1 MKMNHLIKKAAALLL
16 AVAMLPISA
25 LAVTE
30 DTVIDVPD
38 VTLDTI
44 DTAAATVS
52 YLPDASYYADYGDY
66 QPEWANSDE
75 YVELPN
81 DGEWFTTGDLMQEP
95 WLTAGE
101 QRRAVHLQE
110 QYEKGEIAYTGESVL
125 NKMTDVIVGVYAL
138 NPDDYDGE
146 TMFVLLPVCCLSDDM
161 LLAIIDA
168 FHQAGQPFD
177 PAALNYRNCMR
188 GGGIETTRVIT
199 SEENERSM
207 LIHILIMK
215 GMVTADYVHKKN
227 AIIEPT
233 LNTMYF
239 NGLDSYRIQPYRCLT
254 DEELAAW
261 WLNRGAHP
269 FDGNSMTMEAIERIG
284 RDLIYSY
291 TDVPF
296 GMNLDMLDV
305 QNRNVEFYGYVPS
318 DWDPEWIDI
327 QAIQYDVTSD
337 VFYTRFK
344 WKQSNDQGIA
354 VVTFAGLD
362 DGTFVPLTIE
372 YNYDSF
378 VVPGWSDYN
387 YSEKSEHDWV
397 TAADDWA
404 KEHLKSIDTK
414 GLEWTVI
421 NPEVFSDEGV
431 CTFVMATTDEWIIR
445 VMVYHNSL
453 KIYNANLFRK
463 AK

>member
-16 AVAMLPISA
+16 AVAMLPVSA

-52 YLPDASYYADYGDY
+52 YLPDASYYADYHDW

-110 QYEKGEIAYTGESVL
+110 QYEKGEITYTGESVL
-125 NKMTDVIVGVYAL
+125 NKMTDVIVGVYTL

-146 TMFVLLPVCCLSDDM
+146 NMFVILPVCCLSDDM

-168 FHQAGQPFD
+168 FHQAEQPFD

-188 GGGIETTRVIT
+188 GGGIETTRMIT
-199 SEENERSM
+199 TEENERSFAVRM
-207 LIHILIMK
+207 LIMR
-215 GMVTADYVHKKN
+215 GMLTSSHVHAEN
-227 AIIEPT
+227 VIIEPT
-233 LNTMYF
+233 LNTMYY
-239 NGLDSYRIQPYRCLT
+239 NGLDGFRMQPYRCLT
-254 DEELAAW
+254 DKELAAW
-261 WLNRGAHP
+261 WLMRGVHP
-269 FDGNSMTMEAIERIG
+269 FSKDSLTFEDIECIG
-284 RDLIYSY
+284 RNLIYSMM
-291 TDVPF
+291 DVPF
-296 GMNLDMLDV
+296 SMELGNVDV
-305 QNRNVEFYGYVPS
+305 QRLHTVSYVYGPS
-318 DWDPEWIDI
+318 EWDPAWIDI
-327 QAIQYDVTSD
+327 HEIQQDEIAD
-337 VFYTRFK
+337 IMYTNFK
-344 WKQSNDQGIA
+344 WKQSNDHGNAIVSYA
-354 VVTFAGLD
+354 ILD
-362 DGTFVPLTIE
+362 DGTCIPQFME
-372 YNYDSF
+372 YSYDPF
-378 VVPGWSDYN
+378 TVPGWSDDIYP
-387 YSEKSEHDWV
+387 EKTENDWLM
-397 TAADDWA
+397 AAANWA
-404 KEHLKSIDTK
+404 NEHLTSIDTN

-421 NPEVFSDEGV
+421 PTEVFSDEGK
-431 CTFVMATTDEWIIR
+431 CYYVMAMTDEWIIS
-445 VMVYHNSL
+445 VMVYQNSL
-453 KIYNANLFRK
+453 KIASADLLRK

>member
-16 AVAMLPISA
+16 AVAMLPVSA

-81 DGEWFTTGDLMQEP
+81 DGEWFTTGDLMREP

-188 GGGIETTRVIT
+188 GGGIEASR
-199 SEENERSM
+199 
-207 LIHILIMK
+207 L
-215 GMVTADYVHKKN
+215 
-227 AIIEPT
+227 
-233 LNTMYF
+233 
-239 NGLDSYRIQPYRCLT
+239 LT
-254 DEELAAW
+254 DEERERSTEIRLLISRGMITGEQAENVGVPFVPALDPFYHCGLDLFTFRPYRQLTDLEIAAICFSEGAQAFDNGKMSFDDTERCARRIISQAIKMPLGMNIRFVSPLTFSVSYTLDGNGNVQQISESENADGCLIGFDWIDADLFGQIQVMGYVQDGDLIPERIRWLADYSFLVEWADGKSDVNASESYVDRARIWAADKMLIPEHDDLNWSITGENVPYLAA
-261 WLNRGAHP
+261 
-269 FDGNSMTMEAIERIG
+269 DCT
-284 RDLIYSY
+284 
-291 TDVPF
+291 
-296 GMNLDMLDV
+296 
-305 QNRNVEFYGYVPS
+305 
-318 DWDPEWIDI
+318 
-327 QAIQYDVTSD
+327 
-337 VFYTRFK
+337 
-344 WKQSNDQGIA
+344 
-354 VVTFAGLD
+354 VVTA
-362 DGTFVPLTIE
+362 LT
-372 YNYDSF
+372 D
-378 VVPGWSDYN
+378 
-387 YSEKSEHDWV
+387 K
-397 TAADDWA
+397 
-404 KEHLKSIDTK
+404 
-414 GLEWTVI
+414 
-421 NPEVFSDEGV
+421 
-431 CTFVMATTDEWIIR
+431 WIIQ
-445 VMVYHNSL
+445 VMVCRDSL
-453 KIYNANLFRK
+453 KVCDVELYRR
-463 AK
+463 

>member
-44 DTAAATVS
+44 DTATATVS
-52 YLPDASYYADYGDY
+52 YLPDASYYADYHDW

-101 QRRAVHLQE
+101 QRRAVRLQE
-110 QYEKGEIAYTGESVL
+110 QYEKGEITYTGESVL
-125 NKMTDVIVGVYAL
+125 NKMTDVIVGVYTL

-146 TMFVLLPVCCLSDDM
+146 SMFVLLPACCLSDDM
-161 LLAIIDA
+161 LLAIMDA
-168 FHQAGQPFD
+168 FHQSGQPFD

-188 GGGIETTRVIT
+188 GGGIEANRMIT
-199 SEENERSM
+199 SEENERSFAVRM
-207 LIHILIMK
+207 LIMR
-215 GMVTADYVHKKN
+215 GMLNASHVHAEN
-227 AIIEPT
+227 VIIEPT
-233 LNTMYF
+233 LNTMYY
-239 NGLDSYRIQPYRCLT
+239 NGLTDFRLQPYRCMT
-254 DEELAAW
+254 DGELAAW
-261 WLNRGAHP
+261 WLSRGAHP
-269 FDGNSMTMEAIERIG
+269 FDENSMTLEDVERIG
-284 RDLIYSY
+284 RGLIYSY

-296 GMNLDMLDV
+296 SMDLDILDV
-305 QNRNVEFYGYVPS
+305 QRRNVEFYEYGPS
-318 DWDPEWIDI
+318 KWDPELIDI
-327 QAIQYDVTSD
+327 QMIQQDVIAD
-337 VFYTRFK
+337 VFYTSFQ

-354 VVTFAGLD
+354 VVTFAVLD
-362 DGTFVPLTIE
+362 DGTVVPQKIE
-372 YNYDSF
+372 YSYDAL

-387 YSEKSEHDWV
+387 YSAKTENDWRMA
-397 TAADDWA
+397 AADWA
-404 KEHLKSIDTK
+404 NEHLMGMDTK

-421 NPEVFSDEGV
+421 NPEILSDEGD
-431 CTFVMATTDEWIIR
+431 CAFVMAMTDEWIIR

-453 KIYNANLFRK
+453 KIYDVNLFRK

>member
-16 AVAMLPISA
+16 AVAILPISA

-44 DTAAATVS
+44 DTAVATVS

-66 QPEWANSDE
+66 QPEWADSDE

-110 QYEKGEIAYTGESVL
+110 QYEKGEITYTGESVL
-125 NKMTDVIVGVYAL
+125 NKMTDVIVGVYTL

-146 TMFVLLPVCCLSDDM
+146 NMFVILPVCCLSDDM

-168 FHQAGQPFD
+168 FHQAEQPFD

-188 GGGIETTRVIT
+188 GGGIETTRMIT
-199 SEENERSM
+199 SEENERSFAVRM
-207 LIHILIMK
+207 LIMR
-215 GMVTADYVHKKN
+215 GMLTASHVHAEN
-227 AIIEPT
+227 VIIEPT
-233 LNTMYF
+233 LNMMYF
-239 NGLDSYRIQPYRCLT
+239 NGMDSFRMRPYRCMT
-254 DEELAAW
+254 DGELAAW
-261 WLNRGAHP
+261 WLSRGAHP
-269 FDGNSMTMEAIERIG
+269 FDENNMTLEDVERIG

-296 GMNLDMLDV
+296 SMNLDILDV
-305 QNRNVEFYGYVPS
+305 QNRNIEFYEYGLS
-318 DWDPEWIDI
+318 KWDPEWSDI
-327 QAIQYDVTSD
+327 QGVQQDVIAN
-337 VFYTRFK
+337 VFYTSYK
-344 WKQSNDQGIA
+344 WKQNNDQGTS

-362 DGTFVPLTIE
+362 DGTIVPQTVE
-372 YNYDSF
+372 YRYDAF
-378 VVPGWSDYN
+378 VVPGWSDDS
-387 YSEKSEHDWV
+387 YSEKAENDWLM
-397 TAADDWA
+397 AADNWA
-404 KEHLKSIDTK
+404 NEHLKGMDTK
-414 GLEWTVI
+414 DLEWTVI

-431 CTFVMATTDEWIIR
+431 CTYVMAITDEWIIR

-453 KIYNANLFRK
+453 KISNAALFRK